1 MKFVFAL
8 IILPALAGAAPVFT
22 NAYVRLA
29 FDDAGR
35 LASLRE
41 NATGRE
47 LIAEPRP
54 FVEARFADGTV
65 GATALRAEGDALVF
79 DIGARGCCRL
89 GVTPFDG
96 GWTFRIREANLSDAE
111 ELVFAQIPKP
121 SCAKK
126 KGTLSN
132 VVMDETSAVVI
143 RGYSPEVEMAR
154 PGYASE
160 RVATDGETLA
170 AVRRENGFIGKAAGL
185 SAGPRAE
192 IRKMLKAMTLV
203 SGATVNRCGG
213 AWALDAEENRAG
225 YLFATWMD
233 MESLDDWLRLMDKA
247 GTRTLHFHAW
257 WKTRGH
263 YEPDCCFPGGYDE
276 MKKAVERV
284 HRLGYRASTHTLS
297 AAVQFGD
304 PWISAEHFDDF
315 IADAEYTLAKS
326 FRRGDAELVVNE
338 RPWRHHAR
346 ILTGGTNGNLLQLG
360 GDLLQYVDFTMEP
373 PYRFTGIS
381 LASAPY
387 GEAAVYDNTQAV
399 AASGDVSDSV
409 AKVSGRI
416 LSREVYPAGQRVRYL
431 HQRYAEFYP
440 RHGTR
445 LEKLVTDRLAWLY
458 DHCGFDGLY
467 FDGSEGFGTR
477 LAVDRAREETCAK
490 LAAKH
495 PCIVNSASCRN
506 PFNWYFRS
514 MMGTWD
520 HPNYGPKSFHDRH
533 LAVYLDGC
541 EADFLPLDAGWWNT
555 RAASP
560 DGRGYFPEEMEYF
573 GCKCAAN
580 DATVSIMGARVTDGP
595 LAFSMDDQL
604 TLAGWWERARYAKA
618 LRPEALPRLKVP
630 GAEFRLRQDCSGE
643 WTVRPVPV
651 DRHRVATEDFSS
663 WQVSSDEAR
672 PAEIRIEALYAADHV
687 AAATNAIRLV
697 DASMLPVLARNSAR
711 GVEMELSRED
721 DARHGAVLRFTAKNF
736 SAPEKGAWARVARVL
751 PRETFIR
758 VNPVSTLWVKGDGSG
773 ATLNVQVHQAS
784 AFGTACSENLV
795 VLDFTGWRKVDLLLR
810 ERDADAS
817 AAFDWP
823 YEGKDG
829 LTTAGQVFRTTIGG
843 GATVDSLNFYLNG
856 IPVGSSATVE
866 LGAWDSIPQ
875 HRGGLGAGA
884 SVVLNGETFTVPF
897 ALPGGDYA
905 ELKDGAWTHYA
916 ESGLPLERMSCRS
929 GPRLKKGTNALA
941 YEGHAATGFARAEVT
956 VFGLGVAEPAFVP
969 LTLRQKELLNVEYEL
984 PFVLSPARGL
994 VGPFAVKVRP
1004 GETAHLGFEILGPI
1018 VNPVIAG
1025 RRIPVTLADASERV
1039 TCEDGRTWRAVK
1051 VIPGT
1056 NNGENRTR
1064 NASRRLL
1071 ASGTIEALPGLQSG
1085 VNEIDVT
1092 ADAADSARVTL
1103 WKSYSEPA
1111 SADAEEVNPR

>member
-1 MKFVFAL
+1 MKIVLPL
-8 IILPALAGAAPVFT
+8 ILVPTLAVATPVLT
-22 NAYVRLA
+22 NSYVRLA

-35 LASLRE
+35 LASICE

-47 LIAEPRP
+47 LVAEPRP

-65 GATALRAEGDALVF
+65 GATALREENGALVF
-79 DIGARGCCRL
+79 DLGTRGSCRL
-89 GVTPFDG
+89 GVAPFDG
-96 GWTFRIREANLSDAE
+96 GWTFRVLAADLPDAE

-121 SCAKK
+121 ACAKK

-132 VVMDETSAVVI
+132 VVMDGTSAVVI

-154 PGYASE
+154 PGYESE
-160 RVATDGETLA
+160 RVAKDSETLA
-170 AVRRENGFIGKAAGL
+170 AVRKANGFVGKAAGL
-185 SAGPRAE
+185 AAGPRTS
-192 IRKMLKAMTLV
+192 IREMLKAMTLA

-213 AWALDAEENRAG
+213 AWALEAEENRAG
-225 YLFATWMD
+225 ILFATWMD
-233 MESLDDWLRLMDKA
+233 MESLDDWLRLMEKA

-276 MKKAVERV
+276 MKRAVEKV

-304 PWISAEHFDDF
+304 PWIASEHLDDF
-315 IADAEYTLAKS
+315 IADAEYTLAKP
-326 FRRGDAELVVNE
+326 FRRGETELVVNE
-338 RPWRHHAR
+338 RPWEKHDR

-360 GDLLQYVDFTMEP
+360 GDLLQYTDFTMEP
-373 PYRFTGIS
+373 PYRFTGIKI
-381 LASAPY
+381 AREPY

-399 AASGDVSDSV
+399 AASGDGPMAGTKASE
-409 AKVSGRI
+409 RT

-440 RHGTR
+440 HHGTR
-445 LEKLVTDRLAWLY
+445 LEGLVTDRIAWLY
-458 DHCGFDGLY
+458 DYCGFDGLY

-477 LAVDRAREETCAK
+477 LAVDQARETTCAK

-495 PCIVNSASCRN
+495 PCVVNSASCRN

-514 MMGTWD
+514 IMGTWD

-541 EADFLPLDAGWWNT
+541 EADFLPMDAGWWNT
-555 RAASP
+555 RAASA

-580 DATVSIMGARVTDGP
+580 DVTVSIMGARVTDGP

-618 LRPEALPRLKVP
+618 LRPALLPRLKVP
-630 GAEFRLRQDCSGE
+630 GTDFRLRQDDRGE
-643 WTVRPVPV
+643 WTVCPVSSF
-651 DRHRVATEDFSS
+651 RHRVATEDFTS
-663 WQVSSDEAR
+663 WQVPSETAC
-672 PAEIRIEALYAADHV
+672 PAEIRIEALYAADH
-687 AAATNAIRLV
+687 AAAKTNTIRLV
-697 DASMLPVLARNSAR
+697 DASMLPVLSQASAP
-711 GVEMELSRED
+711 GVEMALTHVTDKE
-721 DARHGAVLRFTAKNF
+721 HGSVLRWTAKNAG
-736 SAPEKGAWARVARVL
+736 APKQGAWARVARQL
-751 PRETFIR
+751 PRDMFLK

-773 ATLNVQVHQAS
+773 ATLNVQIHQAS
-784 AFGTACSENLV
+784 AFSTACSENLV
-795 VLDFTGWRKVDLLLR
+795 TLDFTGWRKVDLLLR

-843 GATVDSLNFYLNG
+843 GKTIDSLNFYLNG

-875 HRGGLGAGA
+875 RRGGLEAGTA
-884 SVVLNGETFTVPF
+884 VTVNGMAFALPF

-905 ELKDGAWTHYA
+905 ELKEGAWTHYA
-916 ESGLPLERMSCRS
+916 ESGLPLERVSFAVR
-929 GPRLKKGTNALA
+929 PQLKTGANALA
-941 YEGHAATGFARAEVT
+941 YVGRSATGFARAEVT
-956 VFGLGVAEPAFVP
+956 VFGLGASEPAFVA
-969 LTLRQKELLNVEYEL
+969 LSARQKTLLGVEYEL
-984 PFVLSPARGL
+984 PFVLAPKKGL
-994 VGPFAVKVRP
+994 TGPFAVKVRP
-1004 GETAHLGFEILGPI
+1004 GETAKLGFEILGPI
-1018 VNPVIAG
+1018 RNPVVAG
-1025 RRIPVTLADASERV
+1025 RAIPVTLKDASERV
-1039 TCEDGRTWRAVK
+1039 TCEDGRMWRAVK
-1051 VIPGT
+1051 VLPGT
-1056 NNGENRTR
+1056 NNGENRLT
-1064 NASRRLL
+1064 NAVRHQI
-1071 ASGTIEALPGLQSG
+1071 ASGEIEQMPVLKSG
-1085 VNEIDVT
+1085 VNEICVT
-1092 ADAADSARVTL
+1092 AASAESARITF
-1103 WKSYSEPA
+1103 WKRYE
-1111 SADAEEVNPR
+1111 